1 MATKY
6 KKNKSARTRKK
17 KTKVL
22 EAISSILFGTP
33 RFATLIVMLLLIMGL
48 VVLIFL
54 IETGAPT
61 MGILYNFP
69 SVARFIN
76 HLYQ

>member
-6 KKNKSARTRKK
+6 KKNKSVRTRKK
-17 KTKVL
+17 KMRASD
-22 EAISSILFGTP
+22 AISNILFGTP
-33 RFATLIVMLLLIMGL
+33 KFSSLIMMLIFVMGL

-69 SVARFIN
+69 SVAKFIN